1 LYHETSPAAGKKI
14 NAYMI
19 SYLQLQVYI
28 SRKRKASVMIANQH
42 TLDIQQ
48 SHHGSQK
55 AVLRNPFHCI
65 EWTESPA
72 NCKTV
77 NQNSDK
83 CMPQFA
89 QGWAGHEMFVMNVT
103 C

>member
-1 LYHETSPAAGKKI
+1 MKLLQEKI

-19 SYLQLQVYI
+19 SNLQLQVYI

-48 SHHGSQK
+48 SHRGSQR

-72 NCKTV
+72 IVK
-77 NQNSDK
+77 Q
-83 CMPQFA
+83 
-89 QGWAGHEMFVMNVT
+89 
-103 C
+103 

>member
-1 LYHETSPAAGKKI
+1 MYHETSPAAGKKI

-28 SRKRKASVMIANQH
+28 SRKRKASDMKENQH

-48 SHHGSQK
+48 SHHGSQR
-55 AVLRNPFHCI
+55 AVLCNPFHCI

-72 NCKTV
+72 NCETVKIKTQT
-77 NQNSDK
+77 NACNNS
-83 CMPQFA
+83 CSS
-89 QGWAGHEMFVMNVT
+89 
-103 C
+103 